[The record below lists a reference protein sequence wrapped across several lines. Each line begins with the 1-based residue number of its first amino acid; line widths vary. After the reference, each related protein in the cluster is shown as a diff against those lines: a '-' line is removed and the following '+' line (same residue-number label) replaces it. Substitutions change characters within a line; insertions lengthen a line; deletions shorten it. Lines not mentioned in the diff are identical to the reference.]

1 MKSKR
6 RAGKSL
12 SSERKKRLAQS
23 KKLQDRVKLGQERS
37 RGKRKGILKDDIS
50 TNSWYPKDGTH
61 IVDVIPYTAG
71 KHDPLVSKG
80 DPTYTF
86 ECWVHTRV
94 GTNKVMLLCMAE
106 MYGEPC
112 PICEER
118 QKLHKQGAREEL
130 WKKLFP
136 KRRNLYNIICYD
148 KDEEKKGIQIWDI
161 SYHYFEKQVLAI
173 SKKPSRSGGAEK
185 LVNFA
190 DIENGKSVSFTV
202 EPAKSKEDFPS
213 YLGHSFDERDYEIDD
228 TLLDSAVV
236 LDEVI
241 HRPSY
246 DEVSKAYWSEEG
258 GEKKSKGKDD
268 SKEDSEEL
276 EDLLDELDDLD
287 DMDDIKDFIED
298 NDLDVKVRR
307 KDDEEDV
314 KEKIAA
320 ILKKEHGGGNKDK
333 EELEEL
339 LDEVDD
345 MDDMDSLEE
354 FIEEHD
360 LKIKIRRRDDEE
372 SIQNKITK
380 ALEGKYGNDD
390 IPF

>member
-23 KKLQDRVKLGQERS
+23 KKLQNRVKLGQDRS
-37 RGKRKGILKDDIS
+37 QGKRKGILKDDIS
-50 TNSWYPKDGTH
+50 TNNWYPKDGTH

-71 KHDPLVSKG
+71 KYETIVDKG

-94 GTNKVMLLCMAE
+94 GTNKIMLLCMAE

-148 KDEEKKGIQIWDI
+148 KDEEKKGIQIWDV

-173 SKKPSRSGGAEK
+173 SKKPSRSGGVEK
-185 LVNFA
+185 LINFA
-190 DIENGKSVSFTV
+190 DIESGKSVSFSI

-228 TLLDSAVV
+228 AILDSAVV
-236 LDEVI
+236 LDEAV

-246 DEVSKAYWSEEG
+246 DEVSKAYWSEEAKGKETKGKGG
-258 GEKKSKGKDD
+258 GE
-268 SKEDSEEL
+268 EDSEEL
-276 EDLLDELDDLD
+276 EDLLDELDDLTE
-287 DMDDIKDFIED
+287 MDEIKDFIED
-298 NDLDVKVRR
+298 NDLDIKVKR

-314 KEKIAA
+314 KENVAA
-320 ILKKEHGGGNKDK
+320 VLKKEHGGGSKDK
-333 EELEEL
+333 EGLEEL

-345 MDDMDSLEE
+345 MNDMDDLEE

-360 LKIKIRRRDDEE
+360 LKVKIRRKDNEE
-372 SIQNKITK
+372 SVQNKITK
-380 ALEGKYGNDD
+380 ALEWKYGDDD